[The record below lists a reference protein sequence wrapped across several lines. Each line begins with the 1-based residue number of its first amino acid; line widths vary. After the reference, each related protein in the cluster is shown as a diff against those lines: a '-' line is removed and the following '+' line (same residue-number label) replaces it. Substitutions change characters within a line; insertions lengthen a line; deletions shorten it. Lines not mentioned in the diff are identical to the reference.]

1 MADEKKADVPEES
14 QEPQELFIHITL
26 DTKGLLGVRTNV
38 ANSVVKA
45 GMLALA
51 ATAKMEVQS
60 KIVKPG
66 FMGRITGRG

>member
-1 MADEKKADVPEES
+1 MEEEKKADVAE
-14 QEPQELFIHITL
+14 EPQELFIHITL
-26 DTKGLLGVRTNV
+26 DPKGLLGVRTNV
-38 ANSVVKA
+38 ANSIVKA